1 MRQLLIAVYLSD
13 EVDEDFLVA
22 QLAELAAT
30 PGVVLHRL
38 DSVEMFE
45 YDTVDTEDAA

>member
-13 EVDEDFLVA
+13 DVNEDELVD
-22 QLAELAAT
+22 QLAEIAAI

-38 DSVEMFE
+38 DSVDMFIDPGALGPDE
-45 YDTVDTEDAA
+45 